1 MKLYKDIH
9 KHHIDNINFID
20 NLKNQIK
27 SLEYRDAIGAAID
40 ARDFNR
46 VKELHAAANGNAA
59 EINALNDQILF
70 LQVQNKFLQVNE
82 KAALFAENYPKI
94 AAIFAPYEGRPY
106 GEKTKEKFYNDIH
119 AAGLSAWFSWS
130 HNGSAAGLHIAF
142 LNAEGYKDHGAP
154 ELFVYTREN
163 TVFIDTDNKIRVAGA
178 AAAISEKYTDNPAK
192 AARNVLKAFKAYK
205 TAVDKAGAAQK
216 ALNDILPYSMNA
228 FNAVSDVYGLF

>member
-9 KHHIDNINFID
+9 KHYIDNINFID
-20 NLKNQIK
+20 DLKNQIRG
-27 SLEYRDAIGAAID
+27 LEYRDAISAAID
-40 ARDFNR
+40 TRDFNR
-46 VKELHAAANGNAA
+46 VKELHAAADGNAA
-59 EINALNDQILF
+59 EITALNDQILF
-70 LQVQNKFLQVNE
+70 LQVENRFLQVNE

-106 GEKTKEKFYNDIH
+106 GEKTKEKIYKDIH

-154 ELFVYTREN
+154 ELFAYTLGES
-163 TVFIDTDNKIRVAGA
+163 VFIDTDNKIRVAGA
-178 AAAISEKYTDNPAK
+178 AAAISEKYTDNPAQ

-205 TAVDKAGAAQK
+205 AAVDKAGTAQK
-216 ALNDILPYSMNA
+216 ALNSILPYNMNA
-228 FNAVSDVYGLF
+228 FSAVSDVYGLF